1 MTELSREILENW
13 QIRKTRKQKTAFIE
27 YLCSH
32 FPQAK
37 VEEGGRS
44 RNIVIGDVEQADVVL
59 TAHYD
64 TCAVLPFPNVVAP
77 QSILL
82 SILYA
87 MAIVVPVVVIALFAM
102 SEVLYLTDSI
112 FLGELV
118 YVVLMLFFIGWVF
131 CGKPNRHTANDN
143 TSGVITLVELLHAL
157 SEEEKQRTAFVFFD
171 NEENGLLGSGQFKK
185 RHKEAMQNKLLLNF
199 DCVSDGDTIALVY
212 PRKMPAQQVERL
224 REAFSEMG
232 NKRLLIGSDRKL
244 FYPSDQ
250 KHFPLGVGVAALKGK
265 KLLYLNR
272 IHTRRDTV
280 MDEENIRCLC
290 RGVDRLLKTEEA

>member
-13 QIRKTRKQKTAFIE
+13 QIRKTRKQKTAFIDWF
-27 YLCSH
+27 CSH
-32 FPQAK
+32 FPEAV

-64 TCAVLPFPNVVAP
+64 TCAVLPFPNVVMP
-77 QSILL
+77 QSVLL

-87 MAIVVPVVVIALFAM
+87 VAIVVPVVAIALFAM

-112 FLGELV
+112 LLGAFV
-118 YVVLMLFFIGWVF
+118 YIGLMLSFVGWMF
-131 CGKPNRHTANDN
+131 LGKPNPHTANDN
-143 TSGVITLVELLHAL
+143 TSGVITLVELLQNL
-157 SEEEKQRTAFVFFD
+157 TGEQRSRVAFVLFD

-185 RHKEAMQNKLLLNF
+185 RHKDVMQHKLLLNF

-212 PRKMPAQQVERL
+212 PRRMPVQQVERL
-224 REAFSEMG
+224 REAFDGIES
-232 NKRLLIGSDRKL
+232 KRLLLGSDKKL

-265 KLLYLNR
+265 RLLYLNR
-272 IHTRRDTV
+272 IHTARDTV
-280 MDEENIRCLC
+280 FDEENIRCLC
-290 RGVDRLLKTEEA
+290 RGVERLLTTE